1 MRQDRQCTYNMA
13 MRSLNHFAVE
23 TQKFTLC
30 AAELYVTIKHIE
42 TPHNNVLGANLGRR
56 QKYNIHR
63 SSHILPDVALKEMAL
78 FRHTVWLN
86 RP

>member
-1 MRQDRQCTYNMA
+1 MRQDRQCTCNVA
-13 MRSLNHFAVE
+13 VRSRKYFAVE

-30 AAELYVTIKHIE
+30 AAEPYVTINHIE
-42 TPHNNVLGANLGRR
+42 IPHSSALGGNLGRR
-56 QKYNIHR
+56 QRYNIRR
-63 SSHILPDVALKEMAL
+63 SSYKVSDVALKEMAL

>member
-30 AAELYVTIKHIE
+30 AAELYVTIKHI
-42 TPHNNVLGANLGRR
+42 
-56 QKYNIHR
+56 
-63 SSHILPDVALKEMAL
+63 
-78 FRHTVWLN
+78 
-86 RP
+86 